1 MTVAKRKRRR
11 NRKLLVRL
19 TEVIKIEKKQTIIE
33 CDFHQKKK
41 VILVESGQRDVFY
54 QTLLATSDLT
64 RGRVGNPMSLNT
76 RRAQGAVLF
85 KDGE

>member
-11 NRKLLVRL
+11 NKKLLVRL
-19 TEVIKIEKKQTIIE
+19 VGVLKPERKQEVIE

-41 VILVESGQRDVFY
+41 VILVEVGQRDGFY
-54 QTLLATSDLT
+54 QALLAANDLT
-64 RGRVGNPMSLNT
+64 RGRVGNSMSLNT

-85 KDGE
+85 KEGE